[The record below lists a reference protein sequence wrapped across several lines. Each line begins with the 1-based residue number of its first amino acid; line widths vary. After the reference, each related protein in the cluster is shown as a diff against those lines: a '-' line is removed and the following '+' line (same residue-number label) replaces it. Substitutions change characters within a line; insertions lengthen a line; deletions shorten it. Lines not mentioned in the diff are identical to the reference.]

1 MRAPD
6 TAAARPSL
14 ELVNDAEHRV
24 LARPDL
30 LQSSRLVALA
40 HKVGAITLVLIVLLL
55 GDSAQ
60 AAETSG
66 ANPYKLAPGD
76 RINVL
81 VMGQVELSG
90 TFTVDNAGEIRLPLM
105 GTLAVGGRTA
115 LECQDFIR
123 QGLSEG
129 FLKQP
134 VVFVRVAEVRP
145 IVVLGDVKNSGSYE
159 YRYGS
164 IVKTAIAQAGGLGM
178 TSPSASLSMDYLVAD
193 ERVHLLSANRDRLH
207 IRRARLEAQL
217 AGAATFAAP
226 KPLTIS
232 EAEAQCI
239 TAEEQK
245 MLDMALNASSVQIK
259 LLQSQRPFMMA
270 EDEAIKNQIAAEN
283 QQVALLSE
291 QINTFAVL
299 NSKGLAKSSSML
311 ELNLAVNVKQ
321 SNVFRLEAERSKLRL
336 VINDLDARL
345 HQVEQ
350 SSKDQ
355 ILLDLRGVQQQLF
368 EVETTLPSARELRA
382 ARLQAAGRSIDGKPL
397 HSITIT
403 RANAGTVATMD
414 ATEMTALEPGDIV
427 ELKRQDLDAPATR
440 LGIGSAPRAMQ

>member
-40 HKVGAITLVLIVLLL
+40 QKVGAITLVLIALLL

-232 EAEAQCI
+232 EAEAQRI

-355 ILLDLRGVQQQLF
+355 ILLDCAAYSNSCSRSRRRCHRPGSSGLRGCRLPVDRSMASLC
-368 EVETTLPSARELRA
+368 TRLPSRA
-382 ARLQAAGRSIDGKPL
+382 PMPAPWQPW
-397 HSITIT
+397 T
-403 RANAGTVATMD
+403 R
-414 ATEMTALEPGDIV
+414 
-427 ELKRQDLDAPATR
+427 
-440 LGIGSAPRAMQ
+440 PR